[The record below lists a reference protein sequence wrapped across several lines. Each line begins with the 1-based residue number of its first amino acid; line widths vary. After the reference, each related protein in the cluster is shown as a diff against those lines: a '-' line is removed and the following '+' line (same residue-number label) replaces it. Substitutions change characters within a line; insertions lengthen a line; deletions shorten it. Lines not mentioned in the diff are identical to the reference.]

1 MQNTTGT
8 LQNDLELLRKENK
21 KLHNEIVSLRKSL
34 AMFCGIETRNDAV
47 QDNTLDIILAKACT
61 EMNVSVAEATSKTR
75 QYDKC
80 IARALF
86 ITYCHRHNM
95 ATLSEIGKAV
105 NRDHSTVIHT
115 LKLLGTDLL
124 FKRKYEQ
131 FETQLNKQYAPVH

>member
-1 MQNTTGT
+1 M
-8 LQNDLELLRKENK
+8 ENK

-34 AMFCGIETRNDAV
+34 ALFCGIEPKNDV
-47 QDNTLDIILAKACT
+47 MPDNPLDRILAEACT
-61 EMNVSVAEATSKTR
+61 AMNVSIAEATSKTR

-95 ATLSEIGKAV
+95 ATLSDIGKAV

-124 FKRKYEQ
+124 FKKKYEQ
-131 FETQLNKQYAPVH
+131 FESKLINQYAPVH